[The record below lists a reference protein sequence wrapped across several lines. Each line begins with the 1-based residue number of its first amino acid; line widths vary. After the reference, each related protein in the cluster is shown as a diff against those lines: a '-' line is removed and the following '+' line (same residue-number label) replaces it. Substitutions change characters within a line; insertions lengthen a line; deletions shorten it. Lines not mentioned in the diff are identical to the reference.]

1 MNVNLLVKI
10 LLRKKVVMKILDLP
24 VEQIKWLISEFN
36 EIERKAFEKGYSEA
50 TKLLNEGK
58 IIQNLLREEYL

>member
-10 LLRKKVVMKILDLP
+10 SLREKVVMKILDLP

-50 TKLLNEGK
+50 TKLLNDGK
-58 IIQNLLREEYL
+58 IIHNLLQEEDL